1 MDSKEINLNNV
12 LRDFK
17 PEKVTG
23 GLIVDPLKA
32 KVLEL
37 EKRIKILESLFDQK
51 PLDPEYSKVVDDHF
65 CSRH

>member
-23 GLIVDPLKA
+23 GLIVDPLRA

-51 PLDPEYSKVVDDHF
+51 PLDPEYSKTVDNHF
-65 CSRH
+65 WELS